1 MKHIGKV
8 TELQIKDNGLIAK
21 VSLENT
27 LKNEIMFNM
36 FQLED
41 KIFFIEFKRI
51 RILEMIK
58 ELEDKNSPMLIEA
71 LNFVINKMDK
81 EIHDL
86 RKSISNLSKI
96 I

>member
-1 MKHIGKV
+1 MKPIGKV
-8 TELQIKDNGLIAK
+8 TELQIKDDGMIAK
-21 VSLENT
+21 VSFENT
-27 LKNEIMFNM
+27 LRNEIMFNM

-81 EIHDL
+81 EIYDL